1 MINADNRFGI
11 NCGGP
16 QIAST
21 DGVVLY
27 EKDDKALGPATYFV
41 TSSKRWAVSNVGI
54 SSGNIYQR
62 KASKSGILLQT
73 ARQSTSSLRY
83 FFLGIENGNYIVN
96 LQFVEVTLKNP
107 PAQLISVGR
116 RVFDIYAQV
125 LSSLYLAF

>member
-16 QIAST
+16 QITST
-21 DGVVLY
+21 DGIVLY
-27 EKDDKALGPATYFV
+27 EGDDKALGPATYFV
-41 TSSKRWAVSNVGI
+41 TCSKRWAVSNVGI
-54 SSGNIYQR
+54 LSGNIYQR

-96 LQFVEVTLKNP
+96 LQFVEVTFKNP